1 MRIWG
6 MWCPA
11 AFSLK
16 RDEVLLLRNITSILV
31 FLESRDK
38 LISSVIYCDK
48 LKHIW
53 SLRAT
58 KWVKRKKYRTS
69 NTWWSP
75 VFLYLYLIYS
85 HKTNTSSMFPWYI
98 LLNFGR
104 WSFTHY
110 SMSLVT
116 WVCHLRRHKQARS
129 EPQHHDYF
137 NLWRCIPQKYD
148 PLSLK
153 PARLLWNRP
162 L

>member
-16 RDEVLLLRNITSILV
+16 RDEVLLLRNITSIMV

-75 VFLYLYLIYS
+75 VFLYLLEPTAIKQIHPLCSLDIYFSILVDEVSLITACHWSHECAICEDTNKPGVNHNTMITLIYEDAF
-85 HKTNTSSMFPWYI
+85 HKNTIHFP
-98 LLNFGR
+98 
-104 WSFTHY
+104 
-110 SMSLVT
+110 
-116 WVCHLRRHKQARS
+116 
-129 EPQHHDYF
+129 
-137 NLWRCIPQKYD
+137 
-148 PLSLK
+148 
-153 PARLLWNRP
+153 
-162 L
+162 